1 MKKGLLI
8 PAALLGAILAFC
20 LWNGAAM
27 SAHTARWRAQL
38 EEADRLVLLEDW
50 QGAAAAIRAAY
61 AGWTERQTYLHCVTG
76 HFEIPRPAVMVRLGD
91 LDSHFL
97 RLPRDCRP
105 VLSLQ

>member
-38 EEADRLVLLEDW
+38 EEADRLVLLEDGDRESLPW
-50 QGAAAAIRAAY
+50 DLPHLWDLWPAAMEAR
-61 AGWTERQTYLHCVTG
+61 E
-76 HFEIPRPAVMVRLGD
+76 
-91 LDSHFL
+91 L
-97 RLPRDCRP
+97 RLRFRR
-105 VLSLQ
+105 LRRRFR